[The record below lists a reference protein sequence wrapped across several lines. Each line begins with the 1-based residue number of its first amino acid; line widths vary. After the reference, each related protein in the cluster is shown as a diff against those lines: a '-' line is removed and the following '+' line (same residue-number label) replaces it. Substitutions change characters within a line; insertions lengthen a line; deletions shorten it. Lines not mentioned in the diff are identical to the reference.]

1 MKRYEHFTGCLK
13 KVVRWRCVNFIPISF
28 MKCRIHYL
36 QLSTFEQSNSYEPPH
51 EYIETLY
58 LGMQCGIFT
67 MRSAWTCI
75 SKVMWIT
82 IFPYFPTAIF
92 SA

>member
-28 MKCRIHYL
+28 IKCRIHYL
-36 QLSTFEQSNSYEPPH
+36 QVSTFEQSNSYEPPH

-67 MRSAWTCI
+67 MFCMDMHFKSY
-75 SKVMWIT
+75 VDHD
-82 IFPYFPTAIF
+82 F
-92 SA
+92 SLFSYCHF